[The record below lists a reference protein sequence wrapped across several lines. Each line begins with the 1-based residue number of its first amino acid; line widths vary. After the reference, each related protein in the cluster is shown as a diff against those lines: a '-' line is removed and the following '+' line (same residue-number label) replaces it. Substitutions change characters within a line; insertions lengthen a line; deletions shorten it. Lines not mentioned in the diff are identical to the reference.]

1 MKDQLDCI
9 EISINKNFYT
19 IRYNGFSKKT
29 ADSTI
34 IANLL
39 NKDYGPLI
47 SYSKKGNDLILKFQK
62 MIISIKSIRNINKC
76 GNDLALFNYLV
87 SINNPNILKLVK
99 KKA

>member
-9 EISINKNFYT
+9 EISINENFYT

-29 ADSTI
+29 TDSTI

-47 SYSKKGNDLILKFQK
+47 SYSKKGNDFNLKFQK
-62 MIISIKSIRNINKC
+62 MIISIKSIRNINKR